1 MREIEKYRKKERITE
16 TEIMA
21 YKERER
27 ENIIERER
35 KRLSHRYREKKRN
48 PFLRKSFCRQLR
60 RRRRRQSIQ
69 NIVVQIS

>member
-27 ENIIERER
+27 EREY
-35 KRLSHRYREKKRN
+35 H
-48 PFLRKSFCRQLR
+48 
-60 RRRRRQSIQ
+60 
-69 NIVVQIS
+69 